1 MFHGERMLNSQ
12 KSDNEWDFA
21 SEIPEVAYC
30 SNRSIL
36 SPDEIDGLF
45 QEVVVV
51 TCEINDEQI
60 RIEVQEKARLA
71 SLFIDKL
78 DTKNGCRKTPT
89 QQLCIMLEHFSDLV
103 WVESVQPDGTLEL
116 CFKREQ
122 TIKQLRLNPKLFT
135 NPVIMTSFE
144 RGLKHVGLEVLQ
156 TTHNNEIK
164 RWSFKNGDKP
174 IVKPKSKKRTDHMLD
189 DDEYN
194 DRGSK
199 VKVAKPKTTSSRTPK
214 HPKRPPPLEMPTF

>member
-1 MFHGERMLNSQ
+1 MLNSQ

-51 TCEINDEQI
+51 TCEINDDQI
-60 RIEVQEKARLA
+60 SIEVQEKARLA

-103 WVESVQPDGTLEL
+103 WIESVQPDDTLEL

-122 TIKQLRLNPKLFT
+122 TIKELQLNPKLFE

-144 RGLKHVGLEVLQ
+144 RGLKHVGLEVVQ

-164 RWSFKNGDKP
+164 RWGFKNGDKP
-174 IVKPKSKKRTDHMLD
+174 IVKEKSNKRRSHTSND
-189 DDEYN
+189 DVYQDC
-194 DRGSK
+194 R
-199 VKVAKPKTTSSRTPK
+199 VKVVKTKSSRLKSPE
-214 HPKRPPPLEMPTF
+214 HPKQPPPLEMPVF